1 MNPASVVLES
11 RCPQTANADPSVS
24 FQPGRTSKTPVGSS
38 VRAAYEHPRGR
49 TKAPSRTNG
58 TATPIPAGT
67 ITTRPRA
74 NSSRWTPARRPPV
87 RQRKPATV
95 WPWRTDEDEAAGW
108 KRAPTPIGVGTGVTV
123 AAAVAAIT
131 KLATSA
137 TVSAARRARFSAPAR
152 ATGRPRTDPAYGE
165 NAGCKRGLLPRGADY
180 PL

>member
-95 WPWRTDEDEAAGW
+95 WPWRTDEDEAAFLDRAMARRYL
-108 KRAPTPIGVGTGVTV
+108 KRARAVMVGHEHSL
-123 AAAVAAIT
+123 AIQ
-131 KLATSA
+131 LVRDDLGHEQLEIYAG
-137 TVSAARRARFSAPAR
+137 AAR
-152 ATGRPRTDPAYGE
+152 
-165 NAGCKRGLLPRGADY
+165 
-180 PL
+180 